1 MYKIK
6 DLKKEDISNWS
17 TSELTENFNMTMKQ
31 HNKMSTYLSSDE
43 VRYCDAIN
51 TWKEIEEIEEQ
62 HKRNNYNLSDI
73 HDEVI
78 SRINNTAKR
87 VYLFGDDK
95 VFTSYV
101 LPKCHNEDSLAF
113 IICKSSELNAL
124 HNKNYNMYLSKDIER
139 LNYKI
144 DRKED
149 NSINWHISFPKYDRL
164 TPYYDNN
171 DGIYYIA
178 KYNDKYG
185 FVDENGLD
193 ITPIKYDYVCKFNFN
208 LNLAKVEINSK
219 WGVVDYDGNELVE
232 CKYDDII
239 LPKYFISSE
248 NKRIIVRIKNE
259 FGVINEKGQTVIP
272 IEYESVEFFENN
284 LLLITNNNKDMLFDF
299 NGKNIT
305 KMEYDRINYFNKDLI
320 QVKLNGYSGF
330 INPLGEEITPTI
342 YYWIDEIKHGLA
354 MVENETGYG
363 FLDEKGDVVIPCIYS
378 SVRVFDNELIKVS
391 LNGKLGLIDRKGNI
405 VATIQYDSIKYFN
418 SEVIKVIKDNREYFI
433 DRKGVEVIEPK
444 DNSFTRDFLGE
455 KFESWKYT
463 GI

>member
-6 DLKKEDISNWS
+6 DLNKEAISNWS
-17 TSELTENFNMTMKQ
+17 TSELTVNFNMTMKQ
-31 HNKMSTYLSSDE
+31 HNKMSMYLSSDE

-62 HKRNNYNLSDI
+62 YKRNNYNLSDI

-95 VFTSYV
+95 VFTAYV

-185 FVDENGLD
+185 FIDENGLD
-193 ITPIKYDYVCKFNFN
+193 ITPMKYNYVCDFNF
-208 LNLAKVEINSK
+208 NLAKVEINNK

-232 CKYDDII
+232 CKYNDII
-239 LPKYFISSE
+239 LPKYFIPSE
-248 NKRIIVRIKNE
+248 NKPIIVRIDNK
-259 FGVINEKGQTVIP
+259 FGAINDKGETVIP
-272 IEYESVEFFENN
+272 IECKFIEFFGNDM
-284 LLLITNNNKDMLFDF
+284 IKVNKNDKFMLFDF
-299 NGKNIT
+299 DGNPIT
-305 KMEYDRINYFNKDLI
+305 KSEYERISYFNENLI
-320 QVKLNGYSGF
+320 QVQLNCSSGL
-330 INPLGEEITPTI
+330 INKLGEEIAPPS

-354 MVENETGYG
+354 MVRNENRYG
-363 FLDEKGDVVIPCIYS
+363 FLDETGNVIVPSIYS
-378 SVRVFDNELIKVS
+378 RVRVFDKDLIIVS
-391 LNGKLGLIDRKGNI
+391 LNKKYGLLNKKGKAI
-405 VATIQYDSIKYFN
+405 TPIQYDRITYFN
-418 SEVIKVIKDNREYFI
+418 SEVIKVQI
-433 DRKGVEVIEPK
+433 DREESFINKQGTTVIEPEDK
-444 DNSFTRDFLGE
+444 PFERDNLGDE
-455 KFESWKYT
+455 FEFWEYT
-463 GI
+463 GR

>member
-6 DLKKEDISNWS
+6 DLNKETISNWS
-17 TSELTENFNMTMKQ
+17 TSKLAQNFNATMGK
-31 HNKMSTYLSSDE
+31 HNKMSTYLASDE
-43 VRYCDAIN
+43 VHYCDAIN
-51 TWKEIEEIEEQ
+51 TWEKIQEIKEQ
-62 HKRNNYNLSDI
+62 YKRNNYNLSDI

-78 SRINNTAKR
+78 NRINNTAKR
-87 VYLFGDDK
+87 VYLFGDDR

-101 LPKCHNEDSLAF
+101 LPKLNDNDSMAF
-113 IICKSSELNAL
+113 IICKDSEFNAL
-124 HNKNYNMYLSKDIER
+124 HDKNYVMYLNEDIIR

-149 NSINWHISFPKYDRL
+149 NSINWHNSFPKYDRL
-164 TPYYDNN
+164 ISCHDEDYKR
-171 DGIYYIA
+171 YYIA
-178 KYNDKYG
+178 EFNDKYG
-185 FVDENGLD
+185 FVDENGFD
-193 ITPIKYDYVCKFNFN
+193 ITPVKYDYVCKFNF
-208 LNLAKVEINSK
+208 NLAKVEINSK
-219 WGVVDYDGNELVE
+219 WGVVDYNGNELVE
-232 CKYDDII
+232 CKYDGII
-239 LPKYFISSE
+239 LPQYFISSE
-248 NKRIIVRIKNE
+248 NKPIIVRIDNK
-259 FGVINEKGQTVIP
+259 FGIINDKGQTLIP
-272 IEYESVEFFENN
+272 IKYEYIEFFENN
-284 LLLITNNNKDMLFDF
+284 LLLITKNNKDMLFDF

-330 INPLGEEITPTI
+330 INPLGEEITPPI
-342 YYWIDEIKHGLA
+342 YYWIDKIKHDLA
-354 MVENETGYG
+354 MVKNETGYG
-363 FLDEKGDVVIPCIYS
+363 FLDKKGDVVIPCIYS

-391 LNGKLGLIDRKGNI
+391 LNGKFGLIDRKGNI